1 MTSTFFAF
9 NVARRGMSAHRTA
22 LDVTAHNV
30 ANAST
35 AGYSRQQA
43 VFKTTA
49 PFGVAS
55 ANRLG
60 SAGQIGTGVTIAEI
74 NRVRDSYLDY
84 QLRPQLAKMGQWEE
98 RYNNLSLVETVM
110 LEPSETSLSRVFD
123 RFWSS
128 WQELSKNPT
137 SGAVRA
143 SVLESSATLAQ
154 SLNSTAIQLDT
165 IEADINTKV
174 RIVVDDVNSLA
185 AQVAELNKQIVTNM
199 GAGLNPN
206 DLMDNRDMLLD
217 ELARITE
224 FTPMFQ
230 PNGSVDVS
238 INGRY
243 LVQEGRATAI
253 TTKMDA
259 DGKAVAAWADG
270 TELQMK
276 SGQLKGL
283 YDVRSYISG
292 EFYHRLN
299 TMAVELMT
307 AVNSLHQ
314 TGQPLEEDPLDQ
326 GSDFFVLSPLANG
339 DPAYT
344 MRYIMVNPAL
354 SENIGLIRAASPGAG
369 DGDGTNALGIAR
381 LRSELSANLGGVSVE
396 SYYSG
401 IISGLGVETQQAERM
416 AINQEALA
424 TQILHRREEVSGVSL
439 DEEMAN
445 MLQFQHGFQAAARL
459 LQTVDEILVT
469 LINLGR

>member
-1 MTSTFFAF
+1 
-9 NVARRGMSAHRTA
+9 MSAHRTA

-60 SAGQIGTGVTIAEI
+60 SAGQIGTGVQIAEI
-74 NRVRDSYLDY
+74 TRVRDSYLDY
-84 QLRPQLAKMGQWEE
+84 QLRPQLAKMGYWEE
-98 RYNNLSLVETVM
+98 RYDNLSLVETVM
-110 LEPSETSLSRVFD
+110 LEPSDTSLSRVFD

-143 SVLESSATLAQ
+143 SVVESSATLAQ
-154 SLNSTAIQLDT
+154 SLNSVAVQLDT
-165 IEADINTKV
+165 IESDINAKV
-174 RIVVDDVNSLA
+174 RIVVNDINSLA
-185 AQVAELNKQIVTNM
+185 TQVAELNKQIVTNR

-206 DLMDNRDMLLD
+206 DLMDKRDMLLD
-217 ELARITE
+217 ELSTITE
-224 FTPMFQ
+224 FTPMYQ
-230 PNGSVDVS
+230 PNGSIDIS

-243 LVQEGRATAI
+243 LVQESRATEI

-259 DGKAVAAWADG
+259 GGKLVASWADG

-276 SGQLKGL
+276 TGSLKGL
-283 YDVRSYISG
+283 YDVREYISG
-292 EFYHRLN
+292 EFYSKLN

-307 AVNSLHQ
+307 AVNTLH
-314 TGQPLEEDPLDQ
+314 GQGRPLEDDPLNEGQ
-326 GSDFFVLSPLANG
+326 NFFVLGNLANG

-344 MRYIMVNPAL
+344 LRYIMVNPHIA
-354 SENIGLIRAASPGAG
+354 ENIGMIRAGEDGAG

-381 LRSELSANLGGVSVE
+381 LRSALSENLGDVSVE
-396 SYYSG
+396 SFYSG